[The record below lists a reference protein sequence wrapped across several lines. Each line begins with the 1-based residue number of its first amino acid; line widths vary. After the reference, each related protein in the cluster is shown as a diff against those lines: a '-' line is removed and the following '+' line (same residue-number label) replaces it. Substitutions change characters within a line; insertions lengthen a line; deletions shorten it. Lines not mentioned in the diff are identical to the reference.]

1 MADSMAHEGG
11 SPVKERQR
19 KPKFTPDQIQLLRQE
34 VLAHASKLYGKNI
47 SPVPERKM
55 VWQEITRHINEH
67 SKTERSVI
75 EVQKRWQDERRGI
88 KKRAQDLWR
97 VLLETGQSLGGLT
110 PQEEAILGTLD
121 EAALGDLGGPGLSH
135 SALQEQAAP
144 EDYVRVQLAKVKRE
158 PSESGAS
165 TPSRSAG
172 DWKCEWSSEENP
184 PELLSR
190 YPELNRDPP
199 ELLSRHLELN
209 GDLPELPSRYAELN
223 RDPPELPSRYP
234 ELNRD
239 PPELLSTYPELNRD
253 LPELLSRH
261 LGMPGKT
268 ALKPEP
274 PSRIHPEAEEA
285 TASWGNSPLLRATQ
299 LAHST
304 GSVQRRW
311 SRRRHRAVVQHSI
324 ATSLRRVAT
333 NSESIRRELRS
344 LSASVGAFS
353 RQIASLAGAVA
364 SVGSTIASALQN
376 IQVIHA
382 GPSSQGQGLSPGQS
396 GSSDPCH
403 ASQNSPRS
411 RDAANTP

>member
-1 MADSMAHEGG
+1 MADSMAHEEG
-11 SPVKERQR
+11 SPMKERQR
-19 KPKFTPDQIQLLRQE
+19 KPKFTPDQIQLLRQD

-47 SPVPERKM
+47 SPVPERKR

-67 SKTERSVI
+67 SKTKRSVI

-110 PQEEAILGTLD
+110 LQEEAILGTLD

-135 SALQEQAAP
+135 SALHEQAAP
-144 EDYVRVQLAKVKRE
+144 EDYVCVRLGEVKQE

-199 ELLSRHLELN
+199 EL
-209 GDLPELPSRYAELN
+209 
-223 RDPPELPSRYP
+223 PSRYP

-239 PPELLSTYPELNRD
+239 PLELLSSHPELNRD
-253 LPELLSRH
+253 LPKLLSRH
-261 LGMPGKT
+261 PGTPGKT
-268 ALKPEP
+268 ALKPEL
-274 PSRIHPEAEEA
+274 PSRIHTEAEEET
-285 TASWGNSPLLRATQ
+285 TASWGNSPLLRDTQ

-304 GSVQRRW
+304 GSVQRR
-311 SRRRHRAVVQHSI
+311 RRRRKRRHGAVVQLSM

-333 NSESIRRELRS
+333 SSESIRRELRS

-376 IQVIHA
+376 TQVIHA
-382 GPSSQGQGLSPGQS
+382 GPSSQGRGLSPGQS

-411 RDAANTP
+411 GDAANTP